1 MVKGESRYFTLTP
14 GGGGG
19 IAGYTATYEVTRE
32 QEDTPHST
40 GAVTNDGTVF
50 NVKIQTT
57 NFDYGRHKLNVF
69 IKNTVDDFVQ
79 VYSETFE
86 ITR

>member
-14 GGGGG
+14 GGGGS

-32 QEDTPHST
+32 QESTPHAT
-40 GAVTNDGTVF
+40 GTVTNDGTVF

-57 NFDYGRHKLNVF
+57 DFDYGFHKLNVF